1 MRRGMTPAPELLLT
15 LAGGLTAALI
25 FGAITHRLHLSP
37 VVGYLIAG
45 LVVGPFTPGIV
56 TDPHVAEQLAELGV
70 VLLMFGVGAHFRARD
85 LLAVW
90 RLAVPGAIAQ
100 TSLAT
105 VLAVLVTS
113 LFGWSTLSGVVLGL
127 AIGVASTVVL
137 IRVLADNDALHT
149 GVGHV
154 AVGWLLV
161 EDLFTVLVLVL
172 LPALG
177 EGGSAMDITGAI
189 GVAML
194 KVAALVAFTFVVGQR
209 AIPALLRWVA
219 RTRSRELFTLAV
231 LALALGIAVGSA
243 QLFGASMALG
253 AFLAGMVVGQ
263 SELSARAMSEALPMR
278 DAFSVLFFVAMG
290 MLLDPMSI
298 PANLGL
304 ILATLGI
311 VLVGK
316 PLAALVLVLAL
327 RHPLTTALPVAV
339 ALAQIG
345 EFTFIL
351 AQLAVGLELL
361 PPQAMQALVAAAI
374 VSIALNPLLYRR
386 LVPLA
391 ALLSRRPR
399 TALSLDLRERERAY
413 RAVVVG
419 YGPVGRTLIG
429 LLREHG
435 LEPTVI
441 EMNYETVRRLHE
453 QGIAAVHGDASRP
466 EILEAAGLVNAA
478 HLIFAASGSPRA
490 VIDAA
495 RQLDP
500 KVKVIAR
507 THYAAEAP
515 VLREAGVESV
525 VAAEVEVAF
534 AMTERLL
541 EELGATPDQV
551 DRARDRV
558 RDELAE
564 TASTEA
570 IADTRRSFGPPVRE

>member
-1 MRRGMTPAPELLLT
+1 MPTSMTAPPELLLT

-56 TDPHVAEQLAELGV
+56 ADRHVAEQLAELGV

-90 RLAVPGAIAQ
+90 RLAVPGAIVQ

-105 VLAVLVTS
+105 VLAVWVTS

-137 IRVLADNDALHT
+137 IRVLSDNDALHT
-149 GVGHV
+149 RVGHV

-177 EGGSAMDITGAI
+177 SGGSGPEIGWAI
-189 GVAML
+189 GAAVL
-194 KVAALVAFTFVVGQR
+194 KVAALVAFTFLVGTR

-243 QLFGASMALG
+243 LLFGASMALG

-278 DAFSVLFFVAMG
+278 DAFAVLFFVAMG
-290 MLLDPMSI
+290 MLLDPMTL
-298 PANLGL
+298 PANVGL
-304 ILATLGI
+304 VLATLAI
-311 VLVGK
+311 VLIGK
-316 PLAALVLVLAL
+316 PLAALIVVLAM

-345 EFTFIL
+345 EFSFIL
-351 AQLAVGLELL
+351 AQLALGLDLL
-361 PPQAMQALVAAAI
+361 PPEAMQALVATAI
-374 VSIALNPLLYRR
+374 ISITLNPFLYRR
-386 LVPLA
+386 VEPLA
-391 ALLSRRPR
+391 ALLSRRPQS
-399 TALSLDLRERERAY
+399 ALKRSAKERAY

-419 YGPVGRTLIG
+419 YGPVGRTLVC

-441 EMNYETVRRLHE
+441 EMNYETVRRLNE
-453 QGIAAVHGDASRP
+453 QGIVAVHGDASRP

-478 HLIFAASGSPRA
+478 HLVFAASGSPRA
-490 VIDAA
+490 AIDAA

-500 KVKVIAR
+500 NVRVIAR
-507 THYAAEAP
+507 TTYAAEAP
-515 VLREAGVESV
+515 VLRRAGAEIVI
-525 VAAEVEVAF
+525 AAEVEVAF

-541 EELGATPDQV
+541 EELGATPDQF

-558 RDELAE
+558 REELAE
-564 TASTEA
+564 SSSTESVA
-570 IADTRRSFGPPVRE
+570 EQRRPFGPPVRE